1 MVTACVVVLVCC
13 SVCVCVCVYKC
24 AVSCVAA
31 VHVVCNIVACYEPN
45 QLQVCYEPTTPK
57 KNRLNLQGFL
67 LINKSTAVSF
77 FPIFQLKSRTPFF
90 KGSKTFCTNTCTPF
104 QCIAIQRVVLYTF
117 FKGAMYI
124 EDLSF
129 FKEILHTEHLSCP
142 VLPLWSGDPFS
153 RLPRSCQQQRSN
165 CYSLSL

>member
-57 KNRLNLQGFL
+57 KNRLNLQGLL

-117 FKGAMYI
+117 FQGCYVHRG
-124 EDLSF
+124 SF
-129 FKEILHTEHLSCP
+129 LFQGNLAH
-142 VLPLWSGDPFS
+142 
-153 RLPRSCQQQRSN
+153 RA
-165 CYSLSL
+165 SLMSSASSLVR

>member
-1 MVTACVVVLVCC
+1 ML
-13 SVCVCVCVYKC
+13 C
-24 AVSCVAA
+24 ATLLHAMSQISCRCAM
-31 VHVVCNIVACYEPN
+31 N
-45 QLQVCYEPTTPK
+45 QPPPK
-57 KNRLNLQGFL
+57 KNRLNLQGLL

-77 FPIFQLKSRTPFF
+77 FLYFNSSLEHPFSRAAKPFVQTHAPLFSALLYKEWSYTP
-90 KGSKTFCTNTCTPF
+90 
-104 QCIAIQRVVLYTF
+104 F

>member
-57 KNRLNLQGFL
+57 KNRLNLQGLL

-117 FKGAMYI
+117 FQGCYVHRG
-124 EDLSF
+124 SF
-129 FKEILHTEHLSCP
+129 LF
-142 VLPLWSGDPFS
+142 
-153 RLPRSCQQQRSN
+153 QRN
-165 CYSLSL
+165 LAHRASLMSSASSLVR

>member
-1 MVTACVVVLVCC
+1 MWLLLVLLCLCAAVF
-13 SVCVCVCVYKC
+13 VFVCVYKC

-57 KNRLNLQGFL
+57 KNRLNLQGLL

-117 FKGAMYI
+117 FQGCYVHRG
-124 EDLSF
+124 SF
-129 FKEILHTEHLSCP
+129 LFQGNLAH
-142 VLPLWSGDPFS
+142 
-153 RLPRSCQQQRSN
+153 RA
-165 CYSLSL
+165 SLMSSASSLVR